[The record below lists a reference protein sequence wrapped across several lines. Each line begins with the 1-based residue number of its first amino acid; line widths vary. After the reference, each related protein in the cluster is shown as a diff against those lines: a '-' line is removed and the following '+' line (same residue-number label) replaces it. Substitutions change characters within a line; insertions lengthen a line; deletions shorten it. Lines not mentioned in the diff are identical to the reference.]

1 MIGVGHL
8 DVLSGI
14 GDLNCIGF
22 GIGNE
27 AEWTLALGDG
37 IFAEVKRLSLGGTV
51 LADGDGIDDL
61 ALLEVN
67 RTIGRSDIL
76 RRGDGKLGTF
86 KTTIPVN
93 RLILDNRLFID
104 RLGGFCRSCGLLG
117 GSGCCFRG
125 RSGVLGRNGCFLC
138 RSSCFLCDSW
148 FGHFFLVD
156 GCKNIAGLKDGDR
169 AFFCLIVFFDHNVR
183 LCSVNRK
190 ADGCAVKHISLACLN
205 LDQLVAAVGELDGKL
220 DGTRGIGEEYIL
232 AADVNE
238 AAVCLLNF
246 KAEARERNCFLAL
259 GVLLHD
265 CQLGFLKD
273 ILKAYGHCFAVFNL
287 NGLRLLRCISVGM
300 SFCNGVGAGQ
310 QTCQAELAIF
320 VGLCCLIV
328 ILACDSEFDI
338 SYNAVLRSFDDF
350 EVAPLTSRNSTSSK
364 PEQFANT

>member
-67 RTIGRSDIL
+67 RTVRRGDIL

-86 KTTIPVN
+86 KTTVPVN

-138 RSSCFLCDSW
+138 RSSCFLCDSR
-148 FGHFFLVD
+148 FRHFFLVD

-169 AFFCLIVFFDHNVR
+169 AFFQNIGKGYRGCFVVF
-183 LCSVNRK
+183 
-190 ADGCAVKHISLACLN
+190 DGH
-205 LDQLVAAVGELDGKL
+205 G
-220 DGTRGIGEEYIL
+220 
-232 AADVNE
+232 
-238 AAVCLLNF
+238 F
-246 KAEARERNCFLAL
+246 
-259 GVLLHD
+259 GVLYNIFI
-265 CQLGFLKD
+265 G
-273 ILKAYGHCFAVFNL
+273 G
-287 NGLRLLRCISVGM
+287 
-300 SFCNGVGAGQ
+300 SFGNGVGAGQ

-350 EVAPLTSRNSTSSK
+350 EVALLQLVFK
-364 PEQFANT
+364 ADGCGFAILYLNALGSCATYLSEGDSVTV